1 MSHSDRGVV
10 SNIETCSC
18 ACPIPNKVQQMSEED
33 HRRMYRSMSEL
44 EPLSTLVKQLE
55 AKQQV
60 GTSLQGHKHIS

>member
-10 SNIETCSC
+10 SNLETCSC

-33 HRRMYRSMSEL
+33 HRRMYRSMSKL

-60 GTSLQGHKHIS
+60 GNVYKVTKHIS